1 MIVKKM
7 IDLKFILCYFLFM
20 KYKEDKELIE
30 LVKNNDNE
38 ALKEL
43 IYKYTPAAYVVFRKY
58 ARKMQ
63 EIGISN
69 ALSFEDKDIII
80 YNTAKSFNF
89 DKRCKFIS
97 WLYQNVRFYC
107 LNTMKASR
115 EMPYEDGAM
124 NTIIESRRDLNKD
137 SFDLNISYVNSLLEQ
152 FKDKRIKKI
161 FQLRYFE
168 HPSKNWQEI
177 GAEMKL
183 SHTTCV
189 ILHNKAK
196 EILKKK
202 LLSTANFDK
211 I

>member
-1 MIVKKM
+1 MIT
-7 IDLKFILCYFLFM
+7 DL
-20 KYKEDKELIE
+20 ELIQKVQTQE
-30 LVKNNDNE
+30 DNDS
-38 ALKEL
+38 LKEL
-43 IYKYTPAAYVVFRKY
+43 INRHSSLCYSMYQKYSSRMIESGVANV
-58 ARKMQ
+58 
-63 EIGISN
+63 N
-69 ALSFEDKDIII
+69 SFEDKDYLI
-80 YNTAKSFNF
+80 YATAKSYNPN
-89 DKRCKFIS
+89 KNSKYSS
-97 WLYQNVRFYC
+97 WLANNVRFYC
-107 LNTMKASR
+107 LNTMKAQR
-115 EMPYEDGAM
+115 EIAHEDKDID
-124 NTIIESRRDLNKD
+124 TILESRRDTNLDNYY
-137 SFDLNISYVNSLLEQ
+137 LNISYVNSLLEQ